1 MPGRPEIHGDRRP
14 DRLPNKQEPDAG
26 AAAGGAPGAVLGAAK
41 AALPRSRLGCAS
53 AGGGPKFGHTNAQRL
68 HTISARKH
76 HYLLAEKNI
85 MMYSLTV

>member
-41 AALPRSRLGCAS
+41 PPSPTRARDALS
-53 AGGGPKFGHTNAQRL
+53 AGGGPKFGHTNAQRR
-68 HTISARKH
+68 HTISACKH